1 MLAISG
7 SLSYQQ
13 AGVSRMADNDQARED
28 DLRQLLTDVIEV
40 QLAAL
45 TAAITFWSEW
55 IEQTSAYVQSASKS
69 LSTIT
74 AEDQQ
79 AKDVLLELVD
89 AGRASVRSMTEIP
102 RHTATR
108 FIEELDR
115 LKEKQAKATPA
126 PGGGSQGGAASRRKR
141 SGRVKA

>member
-1 MLAISG
+1 MPETE
-7 SLSYQQ
+7 Q
-13 AGVSRMADNDQARED
+13 NREE
-28 DLRQLLTDVIEV
+28 DLRRLLTDAIEV

-45 TAAITFWSEW
+45 KAGISFWSEW
-55 IEQTSAYVQSASKS
+55 IEQTSTFVQSATKS
-69 LSTIT
+69 LSTIK
-74 AEDQQ
+74 AEDQE

-108 FIEELDR
+108 FIEELDKLSEKNAKKR
-115 LKEKQAKATPA
+115 SAKTPSGASGKPKQAS
-126 PGGGSQGGAASRRKR
+126 GRSRPKR